1 MSVEST
7 LKRAAPNACEESS
20 KKIKIAPGL
29 AEHDVGITQFLNPN
43 IVGFTG
49 SIKTLY
55 SDFQVNEIDLQ
66 GNVVHLE
73 DDGIDVGK
81 SKKERR
87 LEQRAKEREELE
99 GKSEQEISEILAD
112 RQAKADAE
120 AKAQAEAPKYEL
132 SDEDKSELLTLI
144 TEEELSQVES
154 LFSTGNNVET
164 KSSFEDKQQRGKLH
178 QLFRKAFQGKLE
190 TVTTPENTFR
200 IKIAT
205 KQTRGNNRNNNP
217 MDSMHHVDENGV
229 LNYGLGKFK
238 PYLHFTLFKQ
248 NRDTMD
254 SASGI
259 SRLLRIPPNA
269 ITFAGTKDRRGST
282 CQRFSLHKGKVVRVN
297 SLNKGLT
304 NIVLGGFTYE
314 DTPLKLGD
322 LKGNE
327 FLITI
332 RNVASDSSEED
343 INKVVERCFS
353 SLRDHGYI
361 NYFGMQRFGT
371 FSISSHSLGIH
382 CLKED
387 YKSCVELLL
396 SEQEQIAPASMEAR
410 KIWAETRDPSAAL
423 KKLPHFFNA
432 ETSILKVLEK
442 EKRNEAGEYNKN
454 SYFKAIMAIPR
465 NLRMLYGHSYQSYV
479 WNFVASK
486 RIELFGLELQEGDL
500 VIDSND
506 VKPVDQDDDFEED
519 VATSNET
526 KVRALTKEDI
536 NSGKCS
542 IFDVVLPTPGFKI
555 TYPVNETLKQVYVD
569 IMAQDGLDPFKMARR
584 IKEFS
589 LPGSYRH
596 ILARAEN
603 LTYELVQY
611 NSNEVPIVRTDHEI
625 LQLKK
630 QGEVEPKRI
639 VESEGDKLAV
649 VLKMQLGVSSYATMA
664 LREFMRIDTSRMS
677 DSMYKQ

>member
-1 MSVEST
+1 MANT
-7 LKRAAPNACEESS
+7 LKRAASTQSNDFS
-20 KKIKIAPGL
+20 KKSKVTQGL
-29 AEHDVGITQFLNPN
+29 TEPEVGITQFLNPN
-43 IVGFTG
+43 VVGFTG

-55 SDFQVNEIDLQ
+55 SDFQVNEIDMT
-66 GNVVHLE
+66 GKVVHLE

-99 GKSEQEISEILAD
+99 GKSEEEIAEILAT
-112 RQAKADAE
+112 RRAEAE
-120 AKAQAEAPKYEL
+120 AKEKEQEQLPKYTL
-132 SDEDKSELLTLI
+132 SDEDKTELLTLI
-144 TEEELSQVES
+144 TEEELSQVEE
-154 LFSTGNNVET
+154 LFTTGNNFET
-164 KSSFEDKQQRGKLH
+164 KSSFDDKQQRGNLH

-205 KQTRGNNRNNNP
+205 KKSRGHNQNP
-217 MDSMHHVDENGV
+217 MDSMHHVDENGIM
-229 LNYGLGKFK
+229 NYGLGPFK

-254 SASGI
+254 AGASI
-259 SRLLRIPPNA
+259 ARLLRIPSKA
-269 ITFAGTKDRRGST
+269 ISYAGTKDRRGAT
-282 CQRFSLHKGKVVRVN
+282 CQRVSIHRGKVLRVN

-304 NIVLGGFTYE
+304 NIVLGGFAYE
-314 DTPLKLGD
+314 DTGLKLGD

-332 RNVASDSSEED
+332 RDVASDSGEEVA
-343 INKVVERCFS
+343 KVIDRCFQ

-371 FSISSHSLGIH
+371 FSISSHTLGVH

-387 YKSCVELLL
+387 WKSCIDLLL
-396 SEQEQIAPASMEAR
+396 SEQESIAPASVEAR
-410 KIWAETRDPSAAL
+410 KVWAETRDPSETL
-423 KKLPHFFNA
+423 KKLPHFFSA

-442 EKRNEAGEYNKN
+442 EKVKEDGDYNRNA
-454 SYFKAIMAIPR
+454 YFKAIMAIPR
-465 NLRMLYGHSYQSYV
+465 NLRMLYGHSYQSYI
-479 WNFVASK
+479 WNIVASK

-500 VIDSND
+500 VIVDNEP
-506 VKPVDQDDDFEED
+506 KPKTDEDDDFEED
-519 VATSNET
+519 VAVSTDT
-526 KVRALTKEDI
+526 KVKALTKEDI
-536 NSGKCS
+536 ESGKYT
-542 IFDVVLPTPGFKI
+542 IFDVVLPTPGFKV
-555 TYPVNETLKQVYVD
+555 TYPENETLRQVYVD
-569 IMAQDGLDPFKMARR
+569 TMAQDGLDPFKMARR

-589 LPGSYRH
+589 LPGSYRS
-596 ILARAEN
+596 ILAKAEN
-603 LTYELVQY
+603 LTYEIVNY
-611 NSNEVPIVRTDHEI
+611 ESNEAPLIRTDHEI

-639 VESEGDKLAV
+639 VDSQGSKIAV